1 MDIKDFTAITNKI
14 TQNLNN
20 QALITELL
28 TNLIDDYTEVQTN
41 ISNLQSQ
48 TQTYEQEIQNLQ
60 KTNMNLFL
68 KVSSPTPD
76 PPLQKTEPLKYDDLI
91 QSMEA

>member
-1 MDIKDFTAITNKI
+1 MELKEFTAITNKI

-28 TNLIDDYTEVQTN
+28 TNLIDDYSEVTTN
-41 ISNLQSQ
+41 INNLQTEKQ
-48 TQTYEQEIQNLQ
+48 TFQEEIQNLQ

-68 KVSSPTPD
+68 KVSSPIKD
-76 PPLQKTEPLKYDDLI
+76 APLQKSEPLKYDDLI
-91 QSMEA
+91 KSMEA